1 MDIKVE
7 KEESIFIA
15 CPIQDR
21 EKVLDIFLLQH
32 LAKTLFLEQN
42 LSLSVLIFT
51 PNLKT
56 GLKETH
62 TGLLL

>member
-56 GLKETH
+56 GLKDTH

>member
-21 EKVLDIFLLQH
+21 EKVLDIFWLQH

-56 GLKETH
+56 GLKDTH